1 MKRRGN
7 GAIRLGVA
15 FALLFSSLSLVVWR
29 QSRALEELRSLE
41 EARAERA
48 LLQAER
54 SSLQREI
61 QHLESRPRVLEVA
74 AERLGMRLPVH
85 TEIVVLLTPAH
96 VDEAATWLAAA
107 DPRAGEEHR

>member
-7 GAIRLGVA
+7 GAIRLAVA

-29 QSRALEELRSLE
+29 QSRALEELGSLE
-41 EARAERA
+41 QARAERA

-54 SSLQREI
+54 TSLQREI
-61 QHLESRPRVLEVA
+61 QYLESRPRVLEVA

-85 TEIVVLLTPAH
+85 TEIVVLMTPAH
-96 VDEAATWLAAA
+96 VDEAAVWLAA
-107 DPRAGEEHR
+107 GEPLGREERR